1 MIVYVETH
9 GWLPAA
15 SESRVRLEDVCTVAD
30 VWARVGTSQADLRQ
44 ATGTVALVNGRL
56 ASWQSSLRD
65 GDVVRFVA
73 APGGG

>member
-9 GWLPAA
+9 GWLPGA
-15 SESRVRLEDVCTVAD
+15 SESSVRLEDVHTVAD
-30 VWARVGTSQADLRQ
+30 VWARLGTLQADLRP
-44 ATGTVALVNGRL
+44 ATGTVALVNDRL
-56 ASWQSSLRD
+56 ASWQSGLQD